1 MLFGY
6 NDDDVVTR
14 FGIPTNKH
22 MEAPTDEMEGIQ
34 GSSKGAQQYLQ
45 RKGQILDPAR
55 PNTQR
60 EAQWL
65 KANLLPEYGA
75 ILPEWPPQ
83 RRTGYPAG
91 CRGRR

>member
-14 FGIPTNKH
+14 FGIPTHKH

-75 ILPEWPPQ
+75 ILPEWPPL